1 MERVGVNLISS
12 LFSNQDVNEI
22 SPKVS
27 LFLSRCR
34 DESQQTCFHEAF
46 FWPNLKKKKKIPLIC
61 KKVCTLA
68 WGDIRLLW
76 ISVNAQN
83 IWYKTHLP
91 NKLWRSQQFGNPCF
105 NSYCIFMIYFQFAA
119 LSRIFSLFL
128 KILAHP
134 LNRMFD
140 SVCTQSLSKC
150 RSAS

>member
-1 MERVGVNLISS
+1 MSISS
-12 LFSNQDVNEI
+12 HHSFPTRTWMKYLPKCHYSSVAVETNHSRRVSMKHFSDQI
-22 SPKVS
+22 W
-27 LFLSRCR
+27 R
-34 DESQQTCFHEAF
+34 
-46 FWPNLKKKKKIPLIC
+46 KKKKLPLIC